1 MGTTTEHSFRNKLL
15 LSLLI
20 ILAEIS
26 ESYGSSNTLFMLE
39 RTMDKNQ
46 IYYILNVNAKNQL
59 DDEEPISIY
68 WLKRTDGNKTQALS
82 WVQSHY
88 GYGLKYI
95 SKSSMTATFQF
106 AAYSKRY
113 FELKKD
119 QNGQYRVFT
128 QTSKGEIVVNRIF
141 VHNNGGT
148 FMKPKISAVD
158 IYGNS
163 LKTGELV
170 VETTKF

>member
-20 ILAEIS
+20 LLAEIS

-46 IYYILNVNAKNQL
+46 IFYSVNLNDKNKL
-59 DDEEPISIY
+59 DDDNPINIH
-68 WLKRTDGNKTQALS
+68 WLKRSNANKVEPLTWLQNK
-82 WVQSHY
+82 Y

-95 SKSSMTATFQF
+95 SKTDDYALFQF
-106 AAYSKRY
+106 ASSNKRN

-119 QNGQYRVFT
+119 AKGQFKVYTNSGKDKIEVF
-128 QTSKGEIVVNRIF
+128 RIF
-141 VHNNGGT
+141 IHNNGGT
-148 FMKPKISAVD
+148 FLAPKISAID
-158 IYGNS
+158 IYGKHPVTGETVVES
-163 LKTGELV
+163 LK
-170 VETTKF
+170 F